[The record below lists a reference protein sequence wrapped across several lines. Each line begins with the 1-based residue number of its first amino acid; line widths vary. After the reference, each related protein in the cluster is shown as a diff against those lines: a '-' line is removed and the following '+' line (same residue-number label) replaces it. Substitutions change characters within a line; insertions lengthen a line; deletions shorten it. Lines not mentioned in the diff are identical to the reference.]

1 MLAFVIRR
9 LLQSFAVLLVMSAIV
24 FGGIYAVG
32 DPVEILVSP
41 NAPELEK
48 LETAQR
54 LGLDKPLYVQYAR
67 FLKNALSGDLGQSF
81 AFGSSAADLILQRL
95 PATLELALS
104 AMVIAILFGIPLG
117 LWAGLHP
124 TSGSGRFIMG
134 TSIVGF
140 SLPTFWVGIVLILVF
155 AVETGMLPSGG
166 RGATTLLFGVPVSFL
181 NIDGLRHLILPS
193 LNLALFNIS
202 MVIRLTKAGTEEAM
216 LSDYVKFARAKGLS
230 HQRIV
235 GVHVLKNILIP
246 IITVVALQFGAVVAF
261 AIVTES
267 IFSWPGMGKLL
278 IDSISVLDRPVVV
291 AYLLMTVLMFITVN
305 LLVDIAYSA
314 LDPRVRLHQ
323 ELK

>member
-9 LLQSFAVLLVMSAIV
+9 IVQSFAVVWAMSAIV

-41 NAPELEK
+41 TASEAEK
-48 LETAQR
+48 LETTQR
-54 LGLDKPLYVQYAR
+54 LGLDQPLYIQYAR
-67 FLKNALSGDLGQSF
+67 FVRNALHGDLGQSF
-81 AFGSSAADLILQRL
+81 AFGSPATDLIFQRL

-104 AMVIAILFGIPLG
+104 AMFIAIALGIPLG

-124 TSGSGRFIMG
+124 HARSGRFIMG
-134 TSIVGF
+134 ASIIGF
-140 SLPTFWVGIVLILVF
+140 SLPTFWVGIVLIMVF
-155 AVETGMLPSGG
+155 SVLAGVMPSGG

-181 NIDGLRHLILPS
+181 NRDGLKHLVLPA

-202 MVIRLTKAGTEEAM
+202 MIIRLTKAGAQEAM
-216 LSDYVKFARAKGLS
+216 LSDYVKFARAKGLG
-230 HQRIV
+230 HGRIV

-246 IITVVALQFGAVVAF
+246 IITVIALQFGAVVAF

-278 IDSISVLDRPVVV
+278 IDSIGVLDRPVVV
-291 AYLLMTVLMFITVN
+291 AYLMMTVLMFIAVN
-305 LLVDIAYSA
+305 LAVDIAYSA
-314 LDPRVRLHQ
+314 LDPRVRLH
-323 ELK
+323 